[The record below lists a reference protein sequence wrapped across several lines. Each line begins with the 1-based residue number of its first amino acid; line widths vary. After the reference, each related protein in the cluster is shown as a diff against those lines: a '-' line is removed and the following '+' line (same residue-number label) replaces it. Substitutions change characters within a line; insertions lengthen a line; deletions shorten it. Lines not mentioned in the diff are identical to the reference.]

1 MVKQQ
6 ETTSYVS
13 EISAMI
19 EAFIRKPPESVDSD
33 EALSIEAK
41 LSDITKAVRDLLEDE
56 DSPDVQDMLKAYRDQ
71 VKELTQGQA

>member
-1 MVKQQ
+1 MAKQQ

-33 EALSIEAK
+33 EVLSIEAK
-41 LSDITKAVRDLLEDE
+41 LANIKIAVRDLMEDA
-56 DSPDVQDMLKAYRDQ
+56 DSPEAQDMLKAYLAQ

>member
-1 MVKQQ
+1 MPKHH
-6 ETTSYVS
+6 EKTTYVS

-56 DSPDVQDMLKAYRDQ
+56 ESPDVQDMLKAYRDQ
-71 VKELTQGQA
+71 VKE

>member
-1 MVKQQ
+1 MPKHH
-6 ETTSYVS
+6 EKTTYVS

-56 DSPDVQDMLKAYRDQ
+56 ELPDVQDMLKAYRDQ

>member
-1 MVKQQ
+1 MAKQQ

-33 EALSIEAK
+33 EELSIEAK
-41 LSDITKAVRDLLEDE
+41 LSDITEAVGDLLEDE
-56 DSPDVQDMLKAYRDQ
+56 KSPDVQDMLKAYRDQ

>member
-1 MVKQQ
+1 MPKHH
-6 ETTSYVS
+6 EKTTYVS

-19 EAFIRKPPESVDSD
+19 EAFIRKPPEGVDS
-33 EALSIEAK
+33 ERRLSVEAK
-41 LSDITKAVRDLLEDE
+41 LADIKIAVRDLIEDA